1 MIVTD
6 DAGLRRILE
15 THKVIAMVGLSQKED
30 RPSNIVARYLIARGY
45 TVIPVNPAQ
54 TEILGQR
61 CYASLKDIP
70 VKVDMVD
77 VFRKSADVPPFAA
90 DAIAIGAKSLWLQI
104 GIINEDAAA
113 KASAAGLDV
122 VMDRC
127 PKIEYARLHAELG
140 WGGVVSN
147 LISSR
152 RRRL

>member
-30 RPSNIVARYLIARGY
+30 RPSNIVARYLMARGY

-113 KASAAGLDV
+113 QASAAGLDV

-127 PKIEYARLHAELG
+127 PKIEYARLLG
-140 WGGVVSN
+140 
-147 LISSR
+147 
-152 RRRL
+152 